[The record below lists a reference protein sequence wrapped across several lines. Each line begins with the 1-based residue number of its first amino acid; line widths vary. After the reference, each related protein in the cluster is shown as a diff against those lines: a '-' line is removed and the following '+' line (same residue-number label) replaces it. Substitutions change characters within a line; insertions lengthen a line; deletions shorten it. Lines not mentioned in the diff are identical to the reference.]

1 MIIRLDDLP
10 DCASCPDQTK
20 RVKGRAIDLDGPG
33 VCSPIYDCR
42 NKACRRVLNA
52 KLGYLIRREIA
63 KERSNRHE
71 KRERTD

>member
-10 DCASCPDQTK
+10 DCASCPDPTK